1 MNFKNA
7 NELLALCEDSRC
19 PISEVMLRR
28 ECSEGETDR
37 DTVISKMERAVEIM
51 KHSTRSAIIDPH
63 KSMGGLIG
71 GEARLISSYA
81 NSGISACGGIMARGI
96 AYAMGVLEVNAEM
109 GLIVAA
115 PTAGSSGVVPGVLF
129 LAASTEQ
136 EPAALIAALGV
147 VFIGAGVYLW
157 VFKALQYS
165 QVFYLLLEEPEL
177 SVVAAVKKSRAIMA
191 GRKRELLF
199 LHITFIPWY
208 LTVTFT
214 AGFSLV
220 FILPYVLL
228 TLAGYHDMLME
239 KDDHAP
245 VFILQKDKQPEPTKS
260 KNKGNKKGKRK

>member
-1 MNFKNA
+1 MTRSDLKLNA
-7 NELLALCEDSRC
+7 KAALRGHWLVCVLGFAIPAALLAAVGWFGFAVLPPFFYALAVMVVGGVTTYGRC
-19 PISEVMLRR
+19 DLFQRRMRGEEVKLDALLSGVRNM
-28 ECSEGETDR
+28 G
-37 DTVISKMERAVEIM
+37 RAVLCGIVVGAYQLCWA
-51 KHSTRSAIIDPH
+51 AI
-63 KSMGGLIG
+63 
-71 GEARLISSYA
+71 
-81 NSGISACGGIMARGI
+81 
-96 AYAMGVLEVNAEM
+96 
-109 GLIVAA
+109 
-115 PTAGSSGVVPGVLF
+115 GVVPGVLF

-260 KNKGNKKGKRK
+260 KNKGKKKGKRK